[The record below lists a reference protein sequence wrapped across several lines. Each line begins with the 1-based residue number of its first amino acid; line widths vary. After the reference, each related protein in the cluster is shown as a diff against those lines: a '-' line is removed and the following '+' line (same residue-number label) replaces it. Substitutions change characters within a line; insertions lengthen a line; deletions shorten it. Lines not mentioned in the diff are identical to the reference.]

1 MSVVWAA
8 TELETGWFSGLERH
22 STVQEL
28 KAHIKALSDGLGQG
42 YLEIRRPDGDLPYVA
57 LGFKADHA
65 VLHLFDNSG
74 GVSLH
79 MGDDSAAPGA
89 EVEVVIM
96 DELHAFTADV
106 ALTTDHAWDVVLD
119 FIQTGEAELG
129 HWHEL

>member
-1 MSVVWAA
+1 MVWAA
-8 TELETGWFSGLERH
+8 TALETGWFSGLERH

-28 KAHIKALSDGLGQG
+28 EAHIKALSTGLGQG
-42 YLEIRRPDGDLPYVA
+42 YLEIRRPDGELPYLA
-57 LGFKADHA
+57 LGFTADHA

-79 MGDDSAAPGA
+79 VGDDSAASGA

-106 ALTTDHAWDVVLD
+106 ALTTDHAWDIVLD
-119 FIQTGEAELG
+119 FIQTGEPGELSN
-129 HWHEL
+129 WYEL